1 MPTIKAVQGNSSP
14 VFLAIRYVTAQAGA
28 TAKKTVPTN
37 LARKLEKLVIR
48 YSRIRFWLKLADDV
62 PRERKIET
70 PNSLAKRARIPRLSG
85 SLDCMNVLGLTRLL
99 ALAPPAQPGQQQAP
113 FWTSLV
119 PLGLLVVVFYFVL
132 IRPQQKKAKEHAQ
145 LLKAV
150 RAGDK
155 IVTTGG
161 IVGVVVSVKEKT
173 LSIRSADAKFEVT
186 KSAISEITER
196 SGGPSES

>member
-1 MPTIKAVQGNSSP
+1 
-14 VFLAIRYVTAQAGA
+14 
-28 TAKKTVPTN
+28 
-37 LARKLEKLVIR
+37 
-48 YSRIRFWLKLADDV
+48 
-62 PRERKIET
+62 
-70 PNSLAKRARIPRLSG
+70 
-85 SLDCMNVLGLTRLL
+85 MNLTRLTAEL

-132 IRPQQKKAKEHAQ
+132 IRPQQKKQKEHAQ
-145 LLKAV
+145 LLKGV

-155 IVTTGG
+155 VITTGG
-161 IVGVVVSVKEKT
+161 IIGVVVTVKEKT

-196 SGGPSES
+196 SGESSES